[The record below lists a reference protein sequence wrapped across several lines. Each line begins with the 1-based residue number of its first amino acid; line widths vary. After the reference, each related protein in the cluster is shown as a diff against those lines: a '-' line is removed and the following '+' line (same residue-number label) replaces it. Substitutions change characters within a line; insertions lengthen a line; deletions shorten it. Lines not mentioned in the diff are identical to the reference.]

1 MSKSKLYNEMT
12 YTATN
17 IEKLIHQIN
26 PKGYAL
32 CRKIVKHTAKVN
44 SFLTI
49 DSDTYM
55 LSHPSAGLWIAKIV
69 NQ

>member
-1 MSKSKLYNEMT
+1 M
-12 YTATN
+12 
-17 IEKLIHQIN
+17 EKLISQIN

-49 DSDTYM
+49 DAQTYM
-55 LSHPSAGLWIAKIV
+55 LSHPSRGMWIAKMLHA
-69 NQ
+69 